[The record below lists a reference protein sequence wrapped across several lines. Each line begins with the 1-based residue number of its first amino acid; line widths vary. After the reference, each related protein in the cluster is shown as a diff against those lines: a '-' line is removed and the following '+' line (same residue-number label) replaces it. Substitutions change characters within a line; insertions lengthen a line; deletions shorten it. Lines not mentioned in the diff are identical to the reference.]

1 MIRKLSIMK
10 QNYSLSLFL
19 QLYDTKEKDIHELIE
34 LARYGLPD
42 IRNRFN
48 EMLNQV
54 AARK

>member
-1 MIRKLSIMK
+1 MK